1 MNNFSLAET
10 LKQKRLTSEENDKCF
25 YSGEFLK
32 DPVEIF
38 HPLIGFVT
46 ISKKYKYKAEKEIK
60 NYENKH
66 KDKTI

>member
-1 MNNFSLAET
+1 MVNKLR
-10 LKQKRLTSEENDKCF
+10 KKRTYCEKEDKCF

-46 ISKKYKYKAEKEIK
+46 INKRYKSFAEKEIK
-60 NYENKH
+60 EYEDKH
-66 KDKTI
+66 KN

>member
-1 MNNFSLAET
+1 MSDIEH
-10 LKQKRLTSEENDKCF
+10 LKQKRLMSEREDKCF

-46 ISKKYKYKAEKEIK
+46 INK
-60 NYENKH
+60 NYKSSAEQEINAYEDQH
-66 KDKTI
+66 KNKTI